1 MQSANRF
8 ARTMREVRPD
18 VTAIDEIGVGAGVVD
33 RLKEIVA
40 SESPESRAPMGRVVG
55 LNSSD
60 AARDSEMYAN
70 ARAEWW
76 WGLRERFEEG
86 RIAIPPDEELAA
98 QLTSIKYKLPSG
110 RIQIESKDDM
120 KKRGLSSPDRADTLM
135 LAFAANMPSGEII
148 RPGTAKR
155 VTQPWELWPTDD
167 PDRDGDHRR
176 RKTWM

>member
-33 RLKEIVA
+33 RLRELKL
-40 SESPESRAPMGRVVG
+40 GRVVG

-60 AARDSEMYAN
+60 AASDNEQFAN

-76 WGLRERFEEG
+76 WGLRERCEEG

-120 KKRGLSSPDRADTLM
+120 KKRGLPSPDRADALM
-135 LAFAANMPSGEII
+135 LAFAREVSGRII
-148 RPGTAKR
+148 LPGRA
-155 VTQPWELWPTDD
+155 
-167 PDRDGDHRR
+167 
-176 RKTWM
+176 RKHTSFEAGPEEMLRKLKTKPKPGWYR